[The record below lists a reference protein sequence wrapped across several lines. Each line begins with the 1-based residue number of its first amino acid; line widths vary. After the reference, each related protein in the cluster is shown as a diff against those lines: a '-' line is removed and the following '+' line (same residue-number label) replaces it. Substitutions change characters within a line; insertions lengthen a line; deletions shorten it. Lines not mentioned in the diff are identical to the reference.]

1 MLDDDFEDNYELI
14 IEKHKVLEA
23 VKNLAAKWDSMIR
36 LLQIILTILSLY
48 VMYFCVA
55 KKLLRVNYIK
65 NK

>member
-14 IEKHKVLEA
+14 VEKHKVLEA
-23 VKNLAAKWDSMIR
+23 VKNLTAKWDSMIR

>member
-55 KKLLRVNYIK
+55 
-65 NK
+65 

>member
-14 IEKHKVLEA
+14 VEKHKVLEA
-23 VKNLAAKWDSMIR
+23 VKNLAVKWDSMIR